1 MGKVQTNFL
10 KFHDNIKLD
19 NFDENQALRDKRDML
34 IEELESLKSED
45 LPDGSGKFSF
55 ETKNQGSYSTFTGIK
70 PLNDSD
76 YDIDVALIFDF
87 NKNIYEDPT
96 KLKVKIHD
104 VLNSVYKRT
113 VKIKEPCVTVE
124 YPKFHVD
131 LPCYA
136 KNESGDLYLARGK
149 EFSDAEN
156 KKWEQADPEGLKDY
170 INNTI
175 TTGNQRDQF
184 RRVVKYIKLWKN
196 KKITDF
202 SVPSIG
208 LTIFT
213 IKNFQ
218 YSEDNDLGA
227 LANVLSL
234 MVLNFKVS
242 CSVSLPV
249 APNTDTFAKLTES
262 QKKSFIEKLE
272 KFSEQIKSIESLTSE
287 LDAISQL
294 NKIFGDDF
302 PCENNPQKTAR
313 PYTSSGSH
321 A

>member
-34 IEELESLKSED
+34 IKELDSLKDEN
-45 LPDGSGKFSF
+45 LPDGSGNFSF
-55 ETKNQGSYSTFTGIK
+55 ETKNQGSYSTFTGVK

-87 NKNIYEDPT
+87 NKNVYEDPT
-96 KLKVKIHD
+96 KLKAKIHD
-104 VLNSVYKRT
+104 VLDSVYKRT
-113 VKIKEPCVTVE
+113 VNIKEPCVTVE
-124 YPKFHVD
+124 YAKFHVD

-136 KNESGDLYLARGK
+136 KDESGNLYLARGK
-149 EFSDAEN
+149 KSSASEN

-175 TTGNQRDQF
+175 TQGSQRDQF
-184 RRVVKYIKLWKN
+184 RRVVKYIKFWKN

-202 SVPSIG
+202 TVPSIG

-213 IKNFQ
+213 INYFQ
-218 YSEDNDLGA
+218 YFEDNDLGA
-227 LANVLSL
+227 LAKILSL
-234 MVLNFKVS
+234 MVCYFKVS

-249 APNTDTFAKLTES
+249 VPRTDTFAKLTKV
-262 QKKSFIEKLE
+262 QKDSFIEKLE
-272 KFSEQIKSIESLTSE
+272 KFSEQIKNIVNLTSE

-294 NKIFGDDF
+294 NKIFGEDF
-302 PCENNPQKTAR
+302 PCENVPQETAR
-313 PYTSSGSH
+313 PYISSGAH